1 MAITKGS
8 LLNKMFGWNDP
19 RDLYSSNELDA
30 FGMAQ
35 EKKEG
40 AQMKYDLM
48 RNQLANQAQAQ
59 AYQNVVLGG
68 GGGGGSAGTWITA
81 TQPYYPN
88 PDHFPLPAL
97 KMEDL
102 DSAAGKASLEELKDL
117 WRARWS
123 DRWVKRG
130 EINDEFYTVCTQR
143 LLLSDRLEAHE
154 LADGTH
160 VYRLIEK

>member
-1 MAITKGS
+1 
-8 LLNKMFGWNDP
+8 MFGWNDP
-19 RDLYSSNELDA
+19 RGLFDTDKADA

-35 EKKEG
+35 DKREG
-40 AQMKYDLM
+40 AKMQYDLM
-48 RNQLANQAQAQ
+48 RNQLMNQAQSQ

-68 GGGGGSAGTWITA
+68 GGGGGSAGTWIT
-81 TQPYYPN
+81 TSQPYHPN
-88 PDHFPLPAL
+88 PDHESLPLL
-97 KMEDL
+97 RMEDL

-130 EINDEFYTVCTQR
+130 EITDEFYTVCAQR

>member
-8 LLNKMFGWNDP
+8 LLNKMFGWTDP
-19 RDLYSSNELDA
+19 RNMYGNADDEADGL
-30 FGMAQ
+30 
-35 EKKEG
+35 
-40 AQMKYDLM
+40 
-48 RNQLANQAQAQ
+48 RNQLMNQAQAQ

-68 GGGGGSAGTWITA
+68 SGSGLTFTGTLNM
-81 TQPYYPN
+81 PKPN
-88 PDHFPLPAL
+88 PDHERLPDL
-97 KMEDL
+97 RMEDL
-102 DSAAGKASLEELKDL
+102 EGPAGRASLEELKDL

-130 EINDEFYTVCTQR
+130 EINDEFYTICAQR
-143 LLLSDRLEAHE
+143 LLSSDRLEAHE